1 MPKTIKKNIRRND
14 IALTGLTRGNDI
26 GLKFILTTPTPLS
39 VGRLVIKANIADPD
53 GSALVNKIVTS
64 APSADGQILDPGMV
78 NGVAIVLFT
87 LPKTVTDD
95 FTAGQK
101 YFWDVEVF
109 DVSNNANTPRSGTIE
124 FTQRVR
130 TAVG

>member
-1 MPKTIKKNIRRND
+1 MARIKKNIRQSD
-14 IALTGLTRGNDI
+14 IALTGLTRGNDV
-26 GLKFILTTPTPLS
+26 GLKFTIKTPTALS
-39 VGRLVIKANIADPD
+39 VARLVIKEKAGDSDP
-53 GSALVNKIVTS
+53 GVVSKIVT
-64 APSADGQILDPGMV
+64 ATPSADGQIIDSGMV
-78 NGVAIVLFT
+78 NGIAVVLFT
-87 LPKTVTDD
+87 LSKTQTDD

-109 DVSNNANTPRSGTIE
+109 DVSNNSSTPRGGTIV

>member
-1 MPKTIKKNIRRND
+1 MGTIKKNVRQRD
-14 IALTGLTRGNDI
+14 IAITGVTRGNDV
-26 GLKFILTTPTPLS
+26 GFKFTIKTPTALS
-39 VGRLVIKANIADPD
+39 AAKFVVKATLADPD
-53 GSALVNKIVTS
+53 PGVVNKTVT
-64 APSADGQILDPGMV
+64 ATPSAGGQIIDSGAV
-78 NGVAIVLFT
+78 NGIAVVLFN
-87 LPKTVTDD
+87 LIKTETDD

-109 DVSNNANTPRSGTIE
+109 DGSNNANTPRGGTIE

>member
-1 MPKTIKKNIRRND
+1 MNRTIKKNIGQSD

-26 GLKFILTTPTPLS
+26 GIKFTLTTPTPLS
-39 VGRLVIKANIADPD
+39 VARLVIKANLGDADP
-53 GSALVNKIVTS
+53 GIVSKIVTPT
-64 APSADGQILDPGMV
+64 PSADGQIIDSGMV
-78 NGVAIVLFT
+78 NGIAIVLFT
-87 LPKTVTDD
+87 LAKTQTDD

-101 YFWDVEVF
+101 YFWDIEVF
-109 DVSNNANTPRSGTIE
+109 DESSNASTPRRGTIV